1 MDHLQR
7 KRLAM
12 DTDSE
17 DHGTFQT
24 VRDGARHATARLLR
38 RLHKPRKRIFWG
50 NQNCGIP
57 SARSIEA
64 V

>member
-7 KRLAM
+7 ERLAM
-12 DTDSE
+12 DIAGE
-17 DHGTFQT
+17 DHGTFQA
-24 VRDGARHATARLLR
+24 VRDGTRHATARLLR
-38 RLHKPRKRIFWG
+38 RFHKPRKRIFWG
-50 NQNCGIP
+50 NQNGGIP